1 MAGSRGN
8 KETVTSDSTTG
19 AKFKAIQ
26 AVAIVAG
33 RAPIVPDANM
43 MPAREITTS
52 TRTTSNSGT
61 AMTGRKRRSRPVS
74 VVGRGFSA
82 RREEASVFPRSAA
95 CAFAA
100 ARDLDGPAVRGRR
113 VGRDCG
119 LVFLLI
125 AFYFAMSRAELAGG
139 ASTGGMRGG
148 GKNIMQG

>member
-52 TRTTSNSGT
+52 TRTTSSSGM
-61 AMTGRKRRSRPVS
+61 AMTGRKRRSRPAS
-74 VVGRGFSA
+74 VVGRGLSV
-82 RREEASVFPRSAA
+82 RRADDCVLPRSTA

-100 ARDLDGPAVRGRR
+100 ARDLDGPTVRGRR

-125 AFYFAMSRAELAGG
+125 AFYFATSRAKLTGG
-139 ASTGGMRGG
+139 ASTST
-148 GKNIMQG
+148 